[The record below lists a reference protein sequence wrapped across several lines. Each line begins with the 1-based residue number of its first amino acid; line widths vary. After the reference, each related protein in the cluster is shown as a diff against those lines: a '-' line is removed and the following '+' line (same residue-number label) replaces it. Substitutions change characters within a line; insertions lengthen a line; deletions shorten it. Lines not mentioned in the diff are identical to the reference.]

1 MEELFGSIGEML
13 DKITFL
19 PSMDL
24 KLAIL
29 GAILV
34 IVFFLISLIFATGS
48 KINGLRKKILS
59 AINGLNVVSKIDEN
73 NVEIVYSELKKLPA
87 PVAKGW
93 GMFLEQR
100 DDYPST
106 YIQARDVINDREH
119 GGRNTAGKVVF
130 AVFSAIVWALIA
142 LCAAMICPAD
152 GFALEALFKDYL
164 IASIL
169 FAILVP
175 VVVFVIFWFVLCYIY
190 SKQRKKLDATFVS
203 FQDTLDEK
211 VVIAPKEEEPY
222 KEDTI
227 EDVSKRVEELTE
239 GRMADEEKDVIT
251 APEPVEEEYVE
262 PEEEPVAEKEEEP
275 EEEIVELDE
284 EVPAPVEEEPVEEE
298 REEEPYVPMTPE
310 EEERYL
316 SILTVIVD
324 DAIADPE
331 TTDEDLEEIAVIIA
345 EAKESGFPNEKDQAI
360 LEECLYKLADK
371 YYE

>member
-34 IVFFLISLIFATGS
+34 IVFFLISLIFAAGS

-59 AINGLNVVSKIDEN
+59 AIDGLNVVSKIDEN

-87 PVAKGW
+87 PVSKGW

-106 YIQARDVINDREH
+106 YIQARDVINEREH

-169 FAILVP
+169 FAVLVP
-175 VVVFVIFWFVLCYIY
+175 VVIFVIFWFVLCYIY
-190 SKQRKKLDATFVS
+190 SKQRKKLDETFVS

-239 GRMADEEKDVIT
+239 GRMEDEGKDVIT
-251 APEPVEEEYVE
+251 APEPVDEEYVE
-262 PEEEPVAEKEEEP
+262 PEAEP

-284 EVPAPVEEEPVEEE
+284 EVPAPVEEEPVEEPV
-298 REEEPYVPMTPE
+298 EEEPYIPMTPE

-345 EAKESGFPNEKDQAI
+345 EAKEGGFPNEKDQAI